1 MNNWTGHGFVGN
13 DPKIRTTE
21 TGKKVAA
28 FSFATT
34 SFRKNTDG
42 SKISTWHNIIVWDKV
57 AEMCEKYVKKG
68 SELIVSN
75 GEITYRTYEDKEG
88 ITKYITEI
96 TCQNIEFCGK
106 KDDKQESRTDPQEE
120 KWQGKKEV
128 GAMSDVNLLQPLVT
142 DGTPE
147 ENDLSDLPF

>member
-21 TGKKVAA
+21 TGKKVAS
-28 FSFATT
+28 FSIATT
-34 SFRKNTDG
+34 SFRKNADG
-42 SKISTWHNIIVWDKV
+42 SKVSTWHNIVVWDKV

-96 TCQNIEFCGK
+96 TCQNVEFCGK
-106 KDDKQESRTDPQEE
+106 KEAEKSDPLPDKQGQYQGGKDVEAEIRAGKFEDE
-120 KWQGKKEV
+120 K
-128 GAMSDVNLLQPLVT
+128 
-142 DGTPE
+142 
-147 ENDLSDLPF
+147 DLPF